1 MHGTK
6 FSRTVVG
13 LVVVAGFVLVP
24 VRSATWGA
32 TFTVT
37 TTADGGAGSL
47 RQAILDANTNAGPD
61 TIEFNIGVGPATI
74 APTSAL
80 PIITDPVTIDG
91 ATQPGFVDA
100 PIIELSGENVADG
113 QGIHV
118 TAGDS
123 TIRGLVV
130 NRFTGFDANGI
141 RFDTGGNNVLEGCY
155 VGTDLAGTN
164 ALGNLRA
171 GVDIV
176 NSPSNRI
183 GGATAS
189 ARNLIS
195 ANNTG
200 ISIFGNSAR
209 FNVVQG
215 NFIGTDV
222 TGTARLGNLQSGIYV
237 GNAFNTIGGSGT
249 GEGNLFSGNGTR
261 GVRIVGVGAS
271 NNVVQG
277 NLIGTD
283 VTGAFDLGNHANG
296 VLIEEGGSNNT
307 IGGVNDGEGN
317 RIAYNTTNGVYVVT
331 GTGNAIL
338 GNSIYFNTALG
349 IDIGQRLVTTND
361 LGDADAGANR
371 LQNFPV
377 LTNAV
382 TSGGVTTV
390 QGALNSVANSTLFL
404 EFFSNS
410 ECDPSGFGEG
420 ETLVGS
426 TNLTTDAGGDA
437 GFSVTLP
444 VVISA
449 GLFITSTATDED
461 GNTSEFSQ
469 CAAVREEGFSILC
482 ALAPSFATNL
492 VGTSHT
498 VTATVLSNGLPA
510 NGVTVNFFVASGP
523 NVGENGSDVTDA
535 NGEATFNYTS
545 NGDPGT
551 DVIQSTG
558 TVSAVSFSCV
568 ANKLWDEPANQPP
581 TALCQDVVRVA
592 DSNLQANAT
601 AADVDFGSFDADGDP
616 ITLSLDPV
624 GPYNLGT
631 NTVTLTVA
639 DDQGG
644 TNTCSAQVIVQPN
657 PGPTALCQDVV
668 RLADTNLM
676 AVVTAAEVDNGS
688 FDPDGGP
695 VTLSLD
701 PVGPYLAG
709 TNDVNLVVIDDEGLT
724 NTCAAQIIVQTT
736 LDIGV
741 AKGKITDSTSAAKD
755 KAKIKGTL
763 AFNANSPDG
772 TFDPL
777 TESAQIRLGD
787 LDNPLIIHIP
797 AGDPGWKVKGAK
809 SSWKSAS
816 GALPKV
822 KLSLDTAKGTL
833 KLSVSGFDFP
843 GAQENPLQVTLILGN
858 DSGVFLA
865 DWSEKKPGSF
875 KFP

>member
-1 MHGTK
+1 MNVKK
-6 FSRTVVG
+6 FGLYVVG
-13 LVVVAGFVLVP
+13 WIVVALWIAAAVCP
-24 VRSATWGA
+24 ATWGA

-47 RQAILDANTNAGPD
+47 RQAILDANTNDGPD
-61 TIEFNIGVGPATI
+61 TIEFSIGVGPATI

-80 PIITDPVTIDG
+80 PIITSPITIDG
-91 ATQPGFVDA
+91 TTQPGFVDA
-100 PIIELSGENVADG
+100 PIIELNGENVADG
-113 QGIHV
+113 QGLHI

-130 NRFTGFDANGI
+130 NRFLGFDANGV
-141 RFDTGGNNVLEGCY
+141 RFDTGGNNILEGCY
-155 VGTDLAGTN
+155 LGTDLAGTN
-164 ALGNLRA
+164 GLGNLRA
-171 GVDIV
+171 GLDIL

-183 GGATAS
+183 GGTTAS

-195 ANNTG
+195 DNNTG
-200 ISIFGNSAR
+200 ISIFGTNAR

-215 NFIGTDV
+215 NVVGTDV
-222 TGTARLGNLQSGIYV
+222 SGTFPLGNQASGLFV
-237 GNAFNTIGGSGT
+237 GGANNTIGGSAE
-249 GEGNLFSGNGTR
+249 GEGNLFSANGGR

-271 NNVVQG
+271 NNLVQG

-283 VTGAFDLGNHANG
+283 LSGTNALGNHANG
-296 VLIEEGGSNNT
+296 VVIEEGGSNNT

-317 RIAYNTTNGVYVVT
+317 LIAYNTTNGVYVIT

-338 GNSIYFNTALG
+338 GNSIFFNTALG
-349 IDIGQRLVTTND
+349 IDLGQRLVTTND
-361 LGDADAGANR
+361 LDDADSGANL

-377 LTNAV
+377 LTNAA
-382 TSGGVTTV
+382 TSGGATLV
-390 QGALNSVANSTLFL
+390 QGTLNSVANTTFFL
-404 EFFSNS
+404 EFFSNA

-437 GFSVTLP
+437 DFSVTLP
-444 VVISA
+444 VTVSA
-449 GLFITSTATDED
+449 GVFITSTATDED

-469 CAAVREEGFSILC
+469 CVAVHEEGFSVLC
-482 ALAPSFATNL
+482 TLAPSFATNL

-510 NGVTVNFFVASGP
+510 NGVTVDFFVASGP
-523 NVGENGSDVTDA
+523 NAGENGSDVTDA

-558 TVSAVSFSCV
+558 SVSTVSFSCV

-581 TALCQDVVRVA
+581 TALCQDVLRVA

-631 NTVTLTVA
+631 NAVTLTVA

-668 RLADTNLM
+668 KLADTNFQ
-676 AVVTAAEVDNGS
+676 AVVAANEVDNGS
-688 FDPDGGP
+688 FDSDGGP

-701 PVGPYLAG
+701 PVGPYFPG

-736 LDIGV
+736 LDVGV
-741 AKGKITDSTSAAKD
+741 AKGKITDSTSAGKD
-755 KAKIKGTL
+755 KAKVKGTL

-777 TESAQIRLGD
+777 TESAEIRLGD
-787 LDNPLIIHIP
+787 LDNPIIIQIP
-797 AGDPGWKVKGAK
+797 AGDGWKVKGAK
-809 SSWKSAS
+809 ASWKSAS

-843 GAQENPLQVTLILGN
+843 GAPENPLQVTLILGN
-858 DSGVFLA
+858 DSGMFLA